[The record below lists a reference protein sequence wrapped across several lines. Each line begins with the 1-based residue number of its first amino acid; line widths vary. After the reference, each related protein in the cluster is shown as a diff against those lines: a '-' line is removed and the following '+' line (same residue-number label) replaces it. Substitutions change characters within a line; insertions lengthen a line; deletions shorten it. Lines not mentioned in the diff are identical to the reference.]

1 MFFPE
6 LNLNIISDDLLRAI
20 VIKSDGDV
28 NFIKYYLQNMN
39 NILDETYDKKI
50 NRKYL
55 LGKTVIFMKHQNE

>member
-1 MFFPE
+1 MVCFPE

-39 NILDETYDKKI
+39 NILDETYDK
-50 NRKYL
+50 N
-55 LGKTVIFMKHQNE
+55 